1 MSGES
6 VSTSGQASAALAE
19 AARIACSDVLKV
31 QNGEQVLIITNPKH
45 DVETI
50 SRALYKAAL
59 DCGGAP
65 VLIIQ
70 SEKTQFD
77 FAEPAVIAAFRAKP
91 EVVISISAE
100 KLGKDRA
107 GIAHPYEY
115 NGEQW
120 DHIFHLQ
127 MYGEKS
133 CRSFWSPGTTLESFT
148 RTVPIDYAELG
159 RRSAAI
165 NGILSKAVSVH
176 VAAPGGTDI
185 TVGLKGRAAKADDG
199 DFSRPGAGGNLPA
212 GESFISPE
220 NGTARG
226 LIVFDGSISLHNR
239 DIIIREPIRC
249 EVSGGFVTGISGGGD
264 AEALLET
271 ITMAERDALE
281 FEKTGRLP
289 KGQGGVY
296 ARNARN
302 IGELGIGLNPR
313 ARITG
318 GMLEDEKAFHT
329 CHFAIGHN
337 YDSDAPA
344 LIHLDGLVR
353 APTIAAYME
362 DGARVVIEEAGNLAI
377 WAGTYL
383 K

>member
-1 MSGES
+1 MDTIG
-6 VSTSGQASAALAE
+6 VSPPCNPDAGLE
-19 AARIACSDVLKV
+19 DAARIACAGVLKI
-31 QNGEQVLIITNPKH
+31 QKGEQVLIITNPKP
-45 DVETI
+45 DMETI
-50 SRALYKAAL
+50 SKALYRAAL
-59 DCGGAP
+59 DCGGVP
-65 VLIIQ
+65 VLMIQ
-70 SEKTQFD
+70 GEKTQFD
-77 FAEPAVIAAFRAKP
+77 FADPAVIAAFHAKP

-107 GIAHPYEY
+107 GIACPYEY

-133 CRSFWSPGTTLESFT
+133 CRSFWSPSTTLESFI

-159 RRSAAI
+159 RRCAAI
-165 NGILSKAVSVH
+165 NKILSRAVSVH
-176 VAAPGGTDI
+176 VTAPGGTDI
-185 TVGLKGRAAKADDG
+185 SVGLKGRTAKADDG

-220 NGTARG
+220 NGTSRG

-239 DIIIREPIRC
+239 DIIINDPIHC
-249 EVSGGFVTGISGGGD
+249 DVSDGFVTGVSGGKD

-271 ITMAERDALE
+271 IRLAEQDALE
-281 FEKTGRLP
+281 FEKTGRIP
-289 KGQGGVY
+289 KGRGRVY
-296 ARNARN
+296 AKNARN
-302 IGELGIGLNPR
+302 IGELGIGLNPK

-353 APTIAAYME
+353 EPTIVALME
-362 DGARVVIEEAGNLAI
+362 DGTSVMIEEAGEPRI
-377 WAGTYL
+377 SP
-383 K
+383 

>member
-1 MSGES
+1 MDTAPAPYNPSLE
-6 VSTSGQASAALAE
+6 E
-19 AARIACSDVLKV
+19 AARIACSDVLKI
-31 QNGEQVLIITNPKH
+31 QKGEQVLIITNPKR

-50 SRALYKAAL
+50 SRALYRAAL
-59 DCGGAP
+59 DCGGVP
-65 VLIIQ
+65 VLMIQ
-70 SEKTQFD
+70 PEKTQFD
-77 FAEPAVIAAFRAKP
+77 FAEPAIIAAFRARP
-91 EVVISISAE
+91 EVVMSISAE
-100 KLGKDRA
+100 KLGKDKE
-107 GIAHPYEY
+107 GIAHPYKY

-133 CRSFWSPGTTLESFT
+133 CRSFWSPSTTLESFT

-159 RRSAAI
+159 RRCAAI
-165 NGILSKAVSVH
+165 NEILSKAVSVH
-176 VAAPGGTDI
+176 VTAPGGTDI

-199 DFSRPGAGGNLPA
+199 DFSRAGAGGNLPA

-226 LIVFDGSISLHNR
+226 IIVFDGSISLHDR
-239 DIIIREPIRC
+239 DIIIKEPIHC
-249 EVSGGFVTGISGGGD
+249 EVSGGFVTGISGGKD

-271 ITMAERDALE
+271 ITLAERDALE
-281 FEKTGRLP
+281 FEKTEKLP

-296 ARNARN
+296 AKNARN
-302 IGELGIGLNPR
+302 IGELGIGLNPK

-353 APTIAAYME
+353 KPTIIARME
-362 DGARVVIEEAGNLAI
+362 DGTGVTIEEAGEPRVPTA
-377 WAGTYL
+377 
-383 K
+383 

>member
-1 MSGES
+1 MDTSLSGP
-6 VSTSGQASAALAE
+6 AALAE

-31 QNGEQVLIITNPKH
+31 QNGEQVLIITNPQH
-45 DVETI
+45 EVETI
-50 SRALYKAAL
+50 SRALYRAVL
-59 DCGGAP
+59 DSGGLP

-70 SEKTQFD
+70 EKKTQFD

-100 KLGKDRA
+100 KLGKDRT
-107 GIAHPYEY
+107 GIACPYEH

-127 MYGEKS
+127 LYGEKS

-159 RRSAAI
+159 RRCAAI
-165 NGILSKAVSVH
+165 NEILSKAVSVH

-185 TVGLKGRAAKADDG
+185 SVGLKGRAAKADDG

-226 LIVFDGSISLHNR
+226 RIVFDGSISLHNR
-239 DIIIREPIRC
+239 DIIINDPIHC
-249 EVSGGFVTGISGGGD
+249 EVSDGFVTAISGGKD

-271 ITMAERDALE
+271 VTIAEKDALE

-289 KGQGGVY
+289 GGQGAVY
-296 ARNARN
+296 AKNARN

-313 ARITG
+313 ARISG
-318 GMLEDEKAFHT
+318 GMLEDEKAFRT

-353 APTIAAYME
+353 EPTITAYLE
-362 DGARVVIEEAGNLAI
+362 DGSRMLIEEAGEL
-377 WAGTYL
+377 TVL
-383 K
+383 S